1 MEKVDG
7 VRGWVSRIV
16 VDDSGRG
23 DGRRTVDCVDGS
35 TGMDTA
41 EKKGSASAGV
51 VTGYGGDGV
60 AFAVATVAASALV
73 AEERVQASPKRRCS
87 KRVDSL

>member
-1 MEKVDG
+1 MTAGAAMGGGQWIALTSYPV
-7 VRGWVSRIV
+7 
-16 VDDSGRG
+16 
-23 DGRRTVDCVDGS
+23 GS

-60 AFAVATVAASALV
+60 VFDVVTVAASALV

>member
-1 MEKVDG
+1 MIGGHVAA
-7 VRGWVSRIV
+7 VASLPVW
-16 VDDSGRG
+16 
-23 DGRRTVDCVDGS
+23 S
-35 TGMDTA
+35 TGLDTT

-60 AFAVATVAASALV
+60 AFAVTTVAASALV